1 MMWLYNNTNRSV
13 LLVGLFHAT
22 YNTTINTYAGEFIPV
37 PAVPWFF
44 IVSSVVAVAA
54 VIVVVFTRGRLSYKP
69 NHVSQIADAPPL
81 GVPL

>member
-37 PAVPWFF
+37 PAEPWFF
-44 IVSSVVAVAA
+44 IVSGIVAVAA
-54 VIVVVFTRGRLSYKP
+54 VFIIVITRGHLSYKP
-69 NHVSQIADAPPL
+69 EHVSKTTEAPSTKE
-81 GVPL
+81 